1 MLFESASTRAR
12 SSLILLSNAVSF
24 ALSSAFVALSASS
37 LLVIATS
44 LALSSAFVALSASSL
59 LVITA
64 LNSTSVAFRA
74 FTRDSKAACVVS
86 TVSTRLEMPTL
97 EVAPQYTSPST
108 RTFCV
113 FKTISASVP
122 TLSTYTSPSSLATV
136 TRFSVESCATG
147 CAGRRKAKNAVSRP
161 GSGGRGG
168 EREIV
173 RSFDDGRWR
182 HAPSVVRARR
192 SSPRRKR
199 SRTRGSIAPRA
210 AFDARGVDGVVGH
223 RSRGDERRCEGFAAR
238 STSTRKK
245 RAVRDRAAS
254 NA

>member
-1 MLFESASTRAR
+1 VDPPYAPTHTHVQFEPSYCSLSPPGRMHLGGFKAS
-12 SSLILLSNAVSF
+12 ILL
-24 ALSSAFVALSASS
+24 
-37 LLVIATS
+37 
-44 LALSSAFVALSASSL
+44 
-59 LVITA
+59 
-64 LNSTSVAFRA
+64 
-74 FTRDSKAACVVS
+74 DK
-86 TVSTRLEMPTL
+86 PTL
-97 EVAPQYTSPST
+97 EDAPQYTSPST

-147 CAGRRKAKNAVSRP
+147 CAGRRKAKNAVSRL